1 MLTIAAWQTLAVIA
15 GCFGLLIL
23 TRWPADA
30 VLVAGVA
37 VLMFLGVL
45 TPAQALAGMANEG
58 MATVGVLFVVAE
70 ALTLTGVVSVIADLV
85 LGRTRSIPL
94 AQARLMGP
102 VALFS
107 SVLNNTPVVA
117 MLVPAIADWAK
128 RNNLSVSQLMIPLS
142 YAAIIGGTCTL
153 VGTSTNL
160 VVNDMLTAASGQPML
175 SLFDL
180 AWVGVPC
187 TLAVIAFTVLTSRW
201 LLPHRKP
208 VEDVFADAR
217 QYILEME
224 VEVGSPLVGKS
235 IEEAGL
241 RQLPGMYLIE
251 VQRRGNL
258 ISAVSPREILCAED
272 HLIFAGDV
280 RAVVDLKKIRG
291 LRLAENQAFKLGD
304 RDSARCLVEVVVS
317 PNFPHLGKT
326 VRDARFRNQYN
337 AAIIAVARNAQM
349 IRGRIGDIVLRPGDT
364 LLLETHEEFVDQHRY
379 SREFL
384 LVSRIEDSEPP
395 RHDRAWHAGGILL
408 AMVAVVGMGWASML
422 EAALLAAG
430 AMLATRCIRVQEARR
445 SVDWQVLLVIA
456 ASIGLGTALDVTGA
470 ADVLAH
476 RMVGLGAGSA
486 MTSLVMLF
494 LITAFFSALI
504 SNVAA
509 AVLVFPIAVALSGQ
523 LGVSLL
529 PYAVVVMIGASTCFA
544 TPIGYQTNLMVYGP
558 GNYRFVDFLRL
569 GIPLSLVVGLVTLL
583 IVPLVWP
590 F

>member
-1 MLTIAAWQTLAVIA
+1 MLTVVAWQTLAVIG
-15 GCFGLLIL
+15 GCFMLLIF

-37 VLMFLGVL
+37 LLMFLGVL
-45 TPAQALAGMANEG
+45 TPQQALAGMANEG

-70 ALTLTGVVSVIADLV
+70 GLALTGLVSVIADVV

-94 AQARLMGP
+94 AQARLMAP
-102 VALFS
+102 VALLS

-117 MLVPAIADWAK
+117 MLVPAISEWAK

-160 VVNDMLTAASGQPML
+160 VVNDMLTAAAGKPML
-175 SLFDL
+175 ALFDL

-187 TLAVIAFTVLTSRW
+187 TIAVILFTIFTSRW
-201 LLPHRKP
+201 LLPNRKP
-208 VEDVFADAR
+208 VGDVFADAR

-224 VEVGSPLVGKS
+224 IEPGSALVGKS
-235 IEEAGL
+235 IEDAGL

-251 VQRRGNL
+251 IQRQGNL
-258 ISAVSPREILCAED
+258 ISAVSPREILCAAD

-291 LRLAENQAFKLGD
+291 LKLAENQAFKLGD
-304 RDSARCLVEVVVS
+304 RSSARCLVEVVVS

-326 VRDARFRNQYN
+326 VRDARFRNLYN

-349 IRGRIGDIVLRPGDT
+349 IRGRIGDIELRPGDT

-379 SREFL
+379 SRDFL
-384 LVSRIEDSEPP
+384 LVSRIENSEPP
-395 RHDRAWHAGGILL
+395 RHDRAWPAGVILV
-408 AMVAVVGMGWASML
+408 AMVAAVGVGLVSML

-430 AMLATRCIRVQEARR
+430 AMLLTRCIRVQEARR

-456 ASIGLGTALDVTGA
+456 ASISLGTALETTGA
-470 ADVLAH
+470 AQALATK
-476 RMVGLGAGSA
+476 MISLGSGSA
-486 MTSLVMLF
+486 MAGLVMLF
-494 LITAFFSALI
+494 VITALFSALI
-504 SNVAA
+504 ANVAA
-509 AVLVFPIAVALSGQ
+509 AVLVFPIAVAVSQQ
-523 LGVSLL
+523 LGVNML

-569 GIPLSLVVGLVTLL
+569 GIPLTILVGLVTVL
-583 IVPLVWP
+583 IVPLIWP
-590 F
+590 L

>member
-1 MLTIAAWQTLAVIA
+1 MLTVVAWQTLAVIG
-15 GCFGLLIL
+15 GCFMLLIF

-37 VLMFLGVL
+37 LLMFLGVL
-45 TPAQALAGMANEG
+45 TPQQALAGMANEG

-70 ALTLTGVVSVIADLV
+70 GLALTGLVSVIADVV

-94 AQARLMGP
+94 AQARLMAP
-102 VALFS
+102 IALLS

-117 MLVPAIADWAK
+117 MLVPAISEWAK

-160 VVNDMLTAASGQPML
+160 VVNDMLTAAAGKPML
-175 SLFDL
+175 ALFDL

-187 TLAVIAFTVLTSRW
+187 TIAVILFTIFTSRW
-201 LLPHRKP
+201 LLPNRKP
-208 VEDVFADAR
+208 VGDVFADAR

-224 VEVGSPLVGKS
+224 IEPGSALVGKS
-235 IEEAGL
+235 IEDAGL

-251 VQRRGNL
+251 IQRQGNL
-258 ISAVSPREILCAED
+258 ISAVSPREILCAAD

-291 LRLAENQAFKLGD
+291 LKLAENQAFKLGD
-304 RDSARCLVEVVVS
+304 RSSARCLVEVVVS

-326 VRDARFRNQYN
+326 VRDARFRNLYN

-349 IRGRIGDIVLRPGDT
+349 IRGRIGDIELRPGDT

-379 SREFL
+379 SRDFL
-384 LVSRIEDSEPP
+384 LVSRIENSEPP
-395 RHDRAWHAGGILL
+395 RHDRAWPAGVILV
-408 AMVAVVGMGWASML
+408 AMVAAVGVGLVSML

-430 AMLATRCIRVQEARR
+430 AMLLTRCIRVQEARR

-456 ASIGLGTALDVTGA
+456 ASISLGTALETTGA
-470 ADVLAH
+470 AQALATK
-476 RMVGLGAGSA
+476 MISLGSGSA
-486 MTSLVMLF
+486 MAGLVMLF
-494 LITAFFSALI
+494 VITALFSALI
-504 SNVAA
+504 ANVAA
-509 AVLVFPIAVALSGQ
+509 AVLVFPIAVAVSQQ
-523 LGVSLL
+523 LGVNML

-569 GIPLSLVVGLVTLL
+569 GIPLTILVGLVTVL
-583 IVPLVWP
+583 IVPLIWP
-590 F
+590 L

>member
-1 MLTIAAWQTLAVIA
+1 MLTVVAWQTLAVIG
-15 GCFGLLIL
+15 GCFMLLIF

-37 VLMFLGVL
+37 LLMFLGVL
-45 TPAQALAGMANEG
+45 TPQQALAGMANEG

-70 ALTLTGVVSVIADLV
+70 GLALTGLVSVIADVV

-94 AQARLMGP
+94 AQARLMAP
-102 VALFS
+102 VALLS

-117 MLVPAIADWAK
+117 MLVPAISEWAK

-160 VVNDMLTAASGQPML
+160 VVNDMLTAAAGKPML
-175 SLFDL
+175 ALFDL

-187 TLAVIAFTVLTSRW
+187 TIAVILFTIFTSRW
-201 LLPHRKP
+201 LLPNRKP
-208 VEDVFADAR
+208 VGDVFADAR

-224 VEVGSPLVGKS
+224 IEPGSALVGKS
-235 IEEAGL
+235 IEDAGL

-251 VQRRGNL
+251 IQRQGNL
-258 ISAVSPREILCAED
+258 ISAVSPREILCAAD

-291 LRLAENQAFKLGD
+291 LKLAENQAFKLGD
-304 RDSARCLVEVVVS
+304 RNSARCLVEVVVS

-326 VRDARFRNQYN
+326 VRDARFRNLYN

-349 IRGRIGDIVLRPGDT
+349 IRGRIGDIELRPGDT

-379 SREFL
+379 SRDFL
-384 LVSRIEDSEPP
+384 LVSRIENSEPP
-395 RHDRAWHAGGILL
+395 RHDRAWPAGVILV
-408 AMVAVVGMGWASML
+408 AMVAAVGVGLVSML

-430 AMLATRCIRVQEARR
+430 AMLLTRCIRVQEARR

-456 ASIGLGTALDVTGA
+456 ASISLGTALETTGA
-470 ADVLAH
+470 AQALATK
-476 RMVGLGAGSA
+476 MISLGSGSA
-486 MTSLVMLF
+486 MAGMVMLF
-494 LITAFFSALI
+494 VITALFSALI
-504 SNVAA
+504 ANVAA
-509 AVLVFPIAVALSGQ
+509 AVLVFPIAVAVSQQ
-523 LGVSLL
+523 LGVNML

-569 GIPLSLVVGLVTLL
+569 GIPLTILVGLVTVL
-583 IVPLVWP
+583 IVPLIWP
-590 F
+590 L